1 MANVYANPK
10 TNTLYFHSEV
20 DSQSISEAIV
30 LFDELKSSSNRPIHF
45 YINSFGGSVPDMWA
59 LIHTIET
66 SPVPVYTYCTG
77 YAYSAAFIIF
87 ISGTRRYIGPNAELM
102 CHSPS
107 WGTYGKSQEM
117 YEATMKIA
125 RTNKQIE
132 SYVLRHT
139 KIPSAKLKE
148 VREHKLDWYITP
160 DEAITYG
167 CADEILKGV

>member
-1 MANVYANPK
+1 MADVYANPK

-20 DSQSISEAIV
+20 DSQSIFQAIV
-30 LFDELKSSSNRPIHF
+30 LFDELKTSGRPIHF

-117 YEATMKIA
+117 YEGAVHIVHI
-125 RTNKQIE
+125 NKRIE

-139 KIPSAKLKE
+139 KIRPTKLDE